1 MNVGVDNNAV
11 NANNAANANN
21 DDVDNNVA
29 SAHMATTLRAM
40 QTRQTRRYHHGDL
53 RAALL
58 TRAEETLREKGPA
71 ALSLRELARDLGV
84 SHAAPSRHFKDK
96 QALLDAL
103 ALVGFERLG
112 ETLAASQETA
122 DETFADRLGALARSY
137 VGFATANA
145 ELLDLMFSIKHD
157 PAASAALVAASQN
170 MGVLATRLIE
180 EGQRRGEVREG
191 PIESIALPLFT
202 TLHGYASIAVSGTLP
217 TETPDTDL
225 ESVIAFTLRGSAPDT
240 PRPGEHP
247 PKP

>member
-1 MNVGVDNNAV
+1 
-11 NANNAANANN
+11 
-21 DDVDNNVA
+21 
-29 SAHMATTLRAM
+29 M

-103 ALVGFERLG
+103 ALVGFERFG

-191 PIESIALPLFT
+191 PIESIALPSSPPST
-202 TLHGYASIAVSGTLP
+202 ATPASP
-217 TETPDTDL
+217 
-225 ESVIAFTLRGSAPDT
+225 
-240 PRPGEHP
+240 
-247 PKP
+247 